1 MMFVWHFSFAGDNR
15 EPCHALFTCVVEA
28 ADIDAAVAKFKRL
41 IRGAAK
47 RGDVFD
53 GASDIYMDSC
63 IELRSVPSGGLMT
76 YITIREGEDI
86 GGISASLLGAAAGSA
101 VAYCWGWSADEDAA
115 EPRPIE
121 PFLRLRGKRVKAKP
135 AEELLHSSGTSD
147 KVH

>member
-1 MMFVWHFSFAGDNR
+1 M
-15 EPCHALFTCVVEA
+15 
-28 ADIDAAVAKFKRL
+28 
-41 IRGAAK
+41 
-47 RGDVFD
+47 FD
-53 GASDIYMDSC
+53 GASEIYMDSC

-86 GGISASLLGAAAGSA
+86 GGISASLPGVAARSA
-101 VAYCWGWSADEDAA
+101 VAYSWGRSADEDAA

-121 PFLRLRGKRVKAKP
+121 PFLRLRGKRAKAKP